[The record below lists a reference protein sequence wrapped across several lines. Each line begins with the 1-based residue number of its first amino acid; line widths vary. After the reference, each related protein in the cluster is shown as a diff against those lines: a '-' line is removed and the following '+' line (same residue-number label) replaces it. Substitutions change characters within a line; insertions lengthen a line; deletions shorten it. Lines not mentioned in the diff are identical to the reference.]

1 MSLSLLPPRLHAL
14 DFLGETVRPEALSA
28 PQLPV
33 FSPALAA
40 ELGIP
45 ATVFAQTDTVAQL
58 SGSAE
63 RYHPAPIATVY
74 SGHQFGVY
82 VPQLGD
88 GRAML
93 LGDVAAPDGSLWEI
107 QLKGSGKTPFS
118 RFADGRAVLRSSIRE
133 YLASEAMHALGIPT
147 TRALA
152 LTVSPDPVYREQ
164 PETAA
169 VLTRAAPGF
178 LRFGHFEYFYHR
190 RQHQHLAP
198 LADYLIAQHYPECQ
212 AAEQPHLALFE
223 AIARRTADLIAQ
235 WQAVGFCHGVMNT
248 DNMSLLGL
256 TIDYGPYGFLDG
268 FNRHHVCN
276 HSDAGGRYAYKEQPY
291 VAQWNLL
298 KLGSAFL
305 PLAAE
310 SELIAVIEGFAGRY
324 QTGYLNLMRQK
335 LGLTRPQADDGE
347 LVHDLLDVLQQTEAD
362 YTLFFRHLADMPAA
376 HGAPLPDRLLRLFP
390 HAERL
395 IHWSGRY
402 KRRLRQE
409 NLPGAERKRQ
419 MDAVNPLYIP
429 RNYLLEQAIAQARD
443 HGDFS
448 GVRRLQTCWQDP
460 FTERAEYADLADT
473 PPAWAADICISCSS

>member
-1 MSLSLLPPRLHAL
+1 MSLALHLPRLQRL
-14 DFLGETVRPEALSA
+14 GFLCETVRPEALSR
-28 PQLPV
+28 PELPV
-33 FSPALAA
+33 FSSELAA

-45 ATVFAQTDTVAQL
+45 DSVFVQADTVAQL
-58 SGSAE
+58 SGSAA
-63 RYHPAPIATVY
+63 RYDPAPIATVY

-93 LGDVAAPDGSLWEI
+93 LGDLAAPDGSRWEI

-118 RFADGRAVLRSSIRE
+118 RFADGRAVLRSTIRE

-152 LTVSPDPVYREQ
+152 ITVSPDPVYREQ

-169 VLTRAAPGF
+169 VLTRAAPSF

-198 LADYLIAQHYPECQ
+198 LADYLIAEHYPECRT
-212 AAEQPHLALFE
+212 AENPHLALFE
-223 AIARRTADLIAQ
+223 TVTRRTAALIAQ

-310 SELIAVIEGFAGRY
+310 AELIAVIESFVGHY
-324 QTGYLNLMRQK
+324 QTGYLNAMRQK
-335 LGLTRPQADDGE
+335 LGLSHSQPDDAE
-347 LVHDLLDVLQQTEAD
+347 LVHDLLDVLQQAEAD
-362 YTLFFRHLADMPAA
+362 YTLFFRRLAEMPAE
-376 HGAPLPDRLLRLFP
+376 HQAPLPDSLLRLFP

-409 NLPGAERKRQ
+409 NLPPAERKRQ
-419 MDAVNPLYIP
+419 MDAVNPLYVP

-443 HGDFS
+443 HGDFD
-448 GVRRLQTCWQDP
+448 GVRRLKACWQDP
-460 FTERAEYADLADT
+460 FTERTEYADLADT
-473 PPAWAADICISCSS
+473 PPDWAADICISCSS